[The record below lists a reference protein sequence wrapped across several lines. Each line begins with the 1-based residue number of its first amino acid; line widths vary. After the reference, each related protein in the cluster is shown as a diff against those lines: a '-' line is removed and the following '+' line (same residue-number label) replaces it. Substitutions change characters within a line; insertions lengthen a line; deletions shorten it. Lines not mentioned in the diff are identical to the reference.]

1 MDEATRQ
8 EVRDRAANRCEYCR
22 LKQQHFRLWRHQIEH
37 VIPKKHH
44 GSDGVDNLALAC
56 VRCNLAKSS
65 NLAGRDEETGEIVPL
80 FNPRVDEWHEHFAY
94 SGARIIGRTPVGRV
108 SVDVLNMNEDERLRL
123 RRILLSN
130 GELD

>member
-44 GSDGVDNLALAC
+44 GSDDADNLALAC

-94 SGARIIGRTPVGRV
+94 SGPRIIGRTPVGRV

-123 RRILLSN
+123 RRILLSS